1 MRNFVSVNGLNHAAY
16 RCRDAEE
23 TRHFYEDIMGL
34 PLIHVVRGDV
44 VSTGE
49 QGVFAHLFFQMTDG
63 SCIAF
68 FDLGDNIAGEPS
80 PNTPGWV
87 NHLALQVESE
97 ANVDEAKTRLE
108 TAGVEVLGP
117 KLHDGQFRSI
127 YFFDPN
133 GIRLELTVNT
143 TSAEEKK
150 GFRSNARADCDAW
163 MKEKTAR
170 LAAMAADTVA
180 TRASPDVKRAC

>member
-1 MRNFVSVNGLNHAAY
+1 MENFVAINSLNHAAY

-23 TRHFYEDIMGL
+23 TRHFYEDILGL
-34 PLIHVVRGDV
+34 PLTHVVRGDV

-49 QGVFAHLFFQMTDG
+49 KGSFAHLFFEMTNG
-63 SCIAF
+63 GCIAF
-68 FDLGDNIAGEPS
+68 FDLGDNVAAEPS

-87 NHLALQVESE
+87 NHIALNVDSE
-97 ANVDEAKTRLE
+97 AKVDEAKKRLE
-108 TAGVEVLGP
+108 AAGVEVLGP

-143 TSAEEKK
+143 TSAADQKA
-150 GFRSNARADCDAW
+150 FRRNARAECDAW
-163 MKEKTAR
+163 VKEKTAR
-170 LAAMAADTVA
+170 LNATVTA
-180 TRASPDVKRAC
+180 

>member
-1 MRNFVSVNGLNHAAY
+1 MGNFVPINGLNHAAY

-23 TRHFYEDIMGL
+23 TRHFYEDLLGL
-34 PLIHVVRGDV
+34 PLTHVVRGDV

-49 QGVFAHLFFQMTDG
+49 QGVFAHLFFEMTDG
-63 SCIAF
+63 GCIAF
-68 FDLGDNIAGEPS
+68 FDLGDNIAAEPS

-87 NHLALQVESE
+87 NHLALNVASE
-97 ANVDEAKTRLE
+97 EKVDEAKKRLE
-108 TAGVEVLGP
+108 AAGVEVLGP
-117 KLHDGQFRSI
+117 KLHEGLFRSI

-143 TSAEEKK
+143 APKEELLV
-150 GFRSNARADCDAW
+150 FRRDARAACDAW

-170 LAAMAADTVA
+170 LEMKQKHTAAV
-180 TRASPDVKRAC
+180 

>member
-1 MRNFVSVNGLNHAAY
+1 MGNFVSIKGLNHVAY

-23 TRHFYEDIMGL
+23 TRHFYEDLLGL
-34 PLIHVVRGDV
+34 PLTHVVRGDV

-49 QGVFAHLFFQMTDG
+49 QGAFAHLFFAMADG
-63 SCIAF
+63 GCVAF
-68 FDLGDNIAGEPS
+68 FDLGDNVVAEPS

-87 NHLALQVESE
+87 NHLALSVESE
-97 ANVDEAKTRLE
+97 ARVDDAQKRLQN
-108 TAGVEVLGP
+108 AGVEVLGP

-143 TSAEEKK
+143 TSAADQAV
-150 GFRSNARADCDAW
+150 FRHNARAECDAW

-170 LAAMAADTVA
+170 LGATADTIA
-180 TRASPDVKRAC
+180 TA

>member
-1 MRNFVSVNGLNHAAY
+1 MGNFVAIKRLNHVAY

-23 TRHFYEDIMGL
+23 TRYFYEDILGL
-34 PLIHVVRGDV
+34 PLTHVVRGDV

-49 QGVFAHLFFQMTDG
+49 KGIFAHLFFEMKDG
-63 SCIAF
+63 SCVAF
-68 FDLGDNIAGEPS
+68 FDLGDNVTGAPS
-80 PNTPGWV
+80 PNTPAWV

-97 ANVDEAKTRLE
+97 ARVDEAQQRLE
-108 TAGVEVLGP
+108 AAGVEVLGP

-143 TSAEEKK
+143 SSADELMV
-150 GFRSNARADCDAW
+150 FRRNARAACDEW
-163 MKEKTAR
+163 MKEKTAH
-170 LAAMAADTVA
+170 LKEIAAA
-180 TRASPDVKRAC
+180 

>member
-1 MRNFVSVNGLNHAAY
+1 MANFVPAFVPVKGLNHVAY

-23 TRHFYEDIMGL
+23 TRHFYEDILGL

-49 QGVFAHLFFQMTDG
+49 QGIFAHLFFEMTDG
-63 SCIAF
+63 SCVAF
-68 FDLGDNIAGEPS
+68 FDLGDNVAGEPS

-87 NHLALQVESE
+87 NHLALQVDSE
-97 ANVDEAKTRLE
+97 AKVDEAKARLVA
-108 TAGVEVLGP
+108 AGIEVLGP

-133 GIRLELTVNT
+133 GVRLEFTVNT
-143 TSAEEKK
+143 TSADERQV
-150 GFRSNARADCDAW
+150 FRRNARAECDNW
-163 MKEKTAR
+163 TKEKKAR
-170 LAAMAADTVA
+170 LASTVA
-180 TRASPDVKRAC
+180 A

>member
-1 MRNFVSVNGLNHAAY
+1 MGNFVAIKGLNHVAY

-23 TRHFYEDIMGL
+23 TRHFYEDILGL
-34 PLIHVVRGDV
+34 PLTHVVRGDV

-49 QGVFAHLFFQMTDG
+49 KGIFAHLFFEMSDG
-63 SCIAF
+63 SCVAF
-68 FDLGDNIAGEPS
+68 FDLGDNVTGAPS

-97 ANVDEAKTRLE
+97 ARVDEAKQRLE
-108 TAGVEVLGP
+108 AAGVEVLGP
-117 KLHDGQFRSI
+117 KLHEGQFRSI

-143 TSAEEKK
+143 SSADELVA
-150 GFRSNARADCDAW
+150 FRRNARAACDEW

-170 LAAMAADTVA
+170 LSETAAA
-180 TRASPDVKRAC
+180 

>member
-1 MRNFVSVNGLNHAAY
+1 MTNFAPAFVPVKGLNHVAY

-23 TRHFYEDIMGL
+23 TRHFYEDILGL

-49 QGVFAHLFFQMTDG
+49 QGIFAHLFFEMTDS
-63 SCIAF
+63 SCVAF
-68 FDLGDNIAGEPS
+68 FDLGDNVAGEPS

-87 NHLALQVESE
+87 NHLALQVESGVK
-97 ANVDEAKTRLE
+97 VDEAKRRLE
-108 TAGVEVLGP
+108 AAGVEVLGP

-143 TSAEEKK
+143 TSAEEQKA
-150 GFRSNARADCDAW
+150 FRQNARAACDEW
-163 MKEKTAR
+163 MREKAAR
-170 LAAMAADTVA
+170 LNEAATA
-180 TRASPDVKRAC
+180 

>member
-1 MRNFVSVNGLNHAAY
+1 MTNFVAAFVPVKGLNHVAY

-23 TRHFYEDIMGL
+23 TRHFYEDILGL

-49 QGVFAHLFFQMTDG
+49 QGIFAHLFFEMTDG
-63 SCIAF
+63 SCVAF
-68 FDLGDNIAGEPS
+68 FDLGDNVAGEPS

-97 ANVDEAKTRLE
+97 AKVDEAKARLVA
-108 TAGVEVLGP
+108 AGVEVLGP

-143 TSAEEKK
+143 TSPVDRQV
-150 GFRSNARADCDAW
+150 FRRNARADCDSW
-163 MKEKTAR
+163 MREKTAR
-170 LAAMAADTVA
+170 LASAVG
-180 TRASPDVKRAC
+180 S

>member
-1 MRNFVSVNGLNHAAY
+1 MPAPDSSFIPVNGLHHVAY

-23 TRHFYEDIMGL
+23 TRHFYEDLLGL
-34 PLIHVVRGDV
+34 PLVHVVRGDA

-49 QGVFAHLFFQMTDG
+49 ASHFAHLFFEMTDG
-63 SCIAF
+63 SCVAF
-68 FDLGDNIAGEPS
+68 FDLGDNVNGEPS

-97 ANVDEAKTRLE
+97 AKVDEAKNRLE
-108 TAGVEVLGP
+108 AAGVEVLGP
-117 KLHDGQFRSI
+117 KLHEGQFRSI

-143 TSAEEKK
+143 STAGELAA
-150 GFRSNARADCDAW
+150 FRSNARAACDAW
-163 MKEKTAR
+163 TQEKAAR
-170 LAAMAADTVA
+170 LRA
-180 TRASPDVKRAC
+180 TASA

>member
-1 MRNFVSVNGLNHAAY
+1 MANFVAVKGLNHVAY

-34 PLIHVVRGDV
+34 PLTHVVRGDV

-49 QGVFAHLFFQMTDG
+49 QGIFAHLFFEMTDG
-63 SCIAF
+63 SCVAF
-68 FDLGDNIAGEPS
+68 FDLGDNTAAEPS

-97 ANVDEAKTRLE
+97 AKVDEAKKRLE
-108 TAGVEVLGP
+108 AAGVEVLGP
-117 KLHDGQFRSI
+117 KLHEGQFRSI

-143 TSAEEKK
+143 TSAEEQLA
-150 GFRSNARADCDAW
+150 FRKNARAACDEW
-163 MKEKTAR
+163 MRDKKAR
-170 LAAMAADTVA
+170 LGETAAA
-180 TRASPDVKRAC
+180 